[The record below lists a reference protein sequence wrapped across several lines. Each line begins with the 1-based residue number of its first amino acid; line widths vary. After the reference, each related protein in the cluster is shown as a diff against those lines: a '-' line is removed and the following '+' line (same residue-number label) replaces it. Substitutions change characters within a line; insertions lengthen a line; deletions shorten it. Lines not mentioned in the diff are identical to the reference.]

1 MNLRIDKKRIST
13 KEDIHQIYNKAV
25 DELINFAL
33 GTNFINQKEIIYFIA
48 SRRETNKTLN
58 EKFLRFLNQNH
69 QQQNIVFKIMN
80 PAQEKGLQVVDI
92 VSHAFFRKYEFDD
105 NIEYQ
110 IIQDKILIEE
120 KI

>member
-1 MNLRIDKKRIST
+1 M
-13 KEDIHQIYNKAV
+13 
-25 DELINFAL
+25 